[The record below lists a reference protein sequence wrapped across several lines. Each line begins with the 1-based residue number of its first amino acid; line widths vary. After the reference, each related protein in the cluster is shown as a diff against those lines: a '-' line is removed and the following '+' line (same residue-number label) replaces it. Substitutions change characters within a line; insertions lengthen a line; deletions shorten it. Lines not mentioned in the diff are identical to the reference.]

1 MAAAKKARSSVI
13 TRATEHY
20 SNKPLKRIEIEE
32 WGERDDAGNVIE
44 PLVVFASPF
53 TLRDQSRIRYIAEK
67 QSEVD
72 VLAEVLIMKL
82 MDENGD
88 KIFTIEDKNDLRN
101 NVDASVVSRIATAIM
116 SVKEDELEK
125 N

>member
-1 MAAAKKARSSVI
+1 MAGAKSARSSVI
-13 TRATEHY
+13 QRATEHY
-20 SNKPLKRIEIEE
+20 KSKPLKRIEIPE
-32 WGERDDAGNVIE
+32 WGDDEG
-44 PLVVFASPF
+44 PLVVYSSPF
-53 TLRDQSRIRYIAEK
+53 TLKDQSRIRYIAEK

-82 MDENGD
+82 MDESGE

-101 NVDASVVSRIATAIM
+101 NVDAAIVSRIATAIM
-116 SVKEDELEK
+116 SVDEAQLEK